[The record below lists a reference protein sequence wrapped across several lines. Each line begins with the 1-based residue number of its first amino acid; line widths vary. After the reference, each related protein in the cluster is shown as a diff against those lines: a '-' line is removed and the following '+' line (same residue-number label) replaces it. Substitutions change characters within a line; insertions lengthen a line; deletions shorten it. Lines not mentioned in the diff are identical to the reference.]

1 MRSPGR
7 LLPPYLSFL
16 LSAAVQDNKAIYE
29 PPKQDR
35 AVLLYWRT
43 PEEWGEVL
51 HDWVGAQHALRSVEL
66 TVLLLYALYRR

>member
-1 MRSPGR
+1 MLFAICAEDLFAERAFLGR
-7 LLPPYLSFL
+7 VLPEYLTFL
-16 LSAAVQDNKAIYE
+16 LEALVTKNSASYE

-51 HDWVGAQHALRSVEL
+51 HKWV
-66 TVLLLYALYRR
+66 